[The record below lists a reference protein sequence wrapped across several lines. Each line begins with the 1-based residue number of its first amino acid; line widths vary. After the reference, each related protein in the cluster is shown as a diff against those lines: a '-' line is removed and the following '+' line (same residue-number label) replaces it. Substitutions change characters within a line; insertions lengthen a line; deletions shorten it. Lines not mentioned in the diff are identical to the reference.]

1 MNART
6 LPFGPPGHDG
16 LDETIDIAIIGTGFA
31 GLGMAIRLRQTGV
44 TDFVVLEKAASVGG
58 TWRDNHYPVCVRR
71 AIARLFVLVRA
82 EPALDAHVRAA
93 AGNPRLSGR
102 LRAALRRRPAPAP
115 EP

>member
-16 LDETIDIAIIGTGFA
+16 MDETIDIAIIGTGFA

-58 TWRDNHYPVCVRR
+58 TWRDNHYPG
-71 AIARLFVLVRA
+71 VRA
-82 EPALDAHVRAA
+82 TCNRTSIRSRSRRTRA
-93 AGNPRLSGR
+93 GR
-102 LRAALRRRPAPAP
+102 ACSRRSRKSAPIWKTACSASASARTCA
-115 EP
+115 